1 MVRFLDAHM
10 CFTSLSA
17 FFSFIV
23 FNCKIKNLRSRKSK
37 ASIICACALLLRQD
51 TRDTISS
58 GTAVQVYDLRIFKS
72 AFRPSL
78 SLYLRFS
85 RYLHAVY
92 VCANLFFQ
100 EGHINYMFSSSCG
113 RIMLITRQNLLP

>member
-1 MVRFLDAHM
+1 MHICVL
-10 CFTSLSA
+10 LLYLP

-37 ASIICACALLLRQD
+37 ASIMCACALLLRWD

-58 GTAVQVYDLRIFKS
+58 GTAVQVFDLRIFNS

-92 VCANLFFQ
+92 VCANLANLFFH
-100 EGHINYMFSSSCG
+100 EGHINYMFSSCYG
-113 RIMLITRQNLLP
+113 RIMLITRQNLFP